1 MFDSNTLTLKYYEGP
16 PTPGAAAKGAFEM
29 SAVDLFATL
38 SQDHARPFEIKITSK
53 GQTMFATADSDADA
67 QALLL
72 KIDIARR
79 QKIAGDDGKELV
91 PIDAAER
98 MAAQATPPGEPG
110 AKAFTWGV
118 GTILACNAPQVQ
130 GMALPQRVQG
140 LKQP

>member
-1 MFDSNTLTLKYYEGP
+1 VFDSNTLTLKYYENS
-16 PTPGAAAKGAFEM
+16 PTPNAVPKGQFEM

-38 SQDHARPFEIKITSK
+38 STDHAKPFEIKITSK

-72 KIDIARR
+72 KIDVARR

-91 PIDAAER
+91 PLDAAER
-98 MAAQATPPGEPG
+98 LAAQATPAGEPG

-118 GTILACNAPQVQ
+118 GTMLAGNAPQVQ
-130 GMALPQRVQG
+130 GMAFPQRVQG